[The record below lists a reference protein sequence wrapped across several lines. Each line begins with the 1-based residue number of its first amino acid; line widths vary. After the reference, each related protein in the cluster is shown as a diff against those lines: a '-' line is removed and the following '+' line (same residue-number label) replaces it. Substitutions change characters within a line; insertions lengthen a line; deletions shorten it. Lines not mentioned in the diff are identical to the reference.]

1 MKGKCVLIS
10 GSLMAVQSL
19 KKFAPPISILI
30 KAGAEDSIRWL
41 IISCSIYCSYDWW
54 CNFVIRAFGYDY
66 LSPEEIQQ
74 MYSEARMMDE
84 QHGHE
89 FTGNVPVQ

>member
-1 MKGKCVLIS
+1 ML
-10 GSLMAVQSL
+10 
-19 KKFAPPISILI
+19 
-30 KAGAEDSIRWL
+30 
-41 IISCSIYCSYDWW
+41 Y
-54 CNFVIRAFGYDY
+54 RAFGYDY

-89 FTGNVPVQ
+89 FTGNVSSNVLYNTVTLLI